1 MDSIIN
7 FFRDVLAMLPTI
19 KFMDIIDILLVTF
32 VLYTLIMMIQTT
44 GAARIAKSIV
54 LLLVL
59 AVVTKLL
66 NMYLMSFLL
75 DRVLEIGLIALV
87 IMFQPE
93 LRRMLEKIGS
103 KSLRELLST
112 KQEQREIDRVIG
124 ETVNACEIMSRERT
138 GVLIVFE
145 RETSL
150 IDYQKTGTV
159 IDARVSSELL
169 RNLFFTKASLHDGA
183 VIIRN
188 ERIAAAGC
196 VLPLTQSR
204 NISSDL
210 GTRHRA
216 GIGMSEVSDAVVVIV
231 SEETGT
237 ISVAVNGML
246 KRHLAPQTLNGCCSR
261 SLRRSARK
269 RPIIP
274 SSVCASASVARTVE
288 KKRMIRMQKHKILSF
303 LLALLVSIGLWVY
316 AVTVVN
322 PNDKTT
328 VRGVRVRLVGTA
340 DLESNGLMVTGGE
353 EQYIDVEISGSR
365 SDLKELNS
373 SSLEAIAD
381 VSNISSAGDFD
392 VSWTLDPPSNIAS
405 GDIKARQ
412 LHGQ

>member
-124 ETVNACEIMSRERT
+124 ETVHACEIMSRERT

-246 KRHLAPQTLNGCCSR
+246 KRHLAPQTLER
-261 SLRRSARK
+261 
-269 RPIIP
+269 
-274 SSVCASASVARTVE
+274 
-288 KKRMIRMQKHKILSF
+288 
-303 LLALLVSIGLWVY
+303 LL
-316 AVTVVN
+316 
-322 PNDKTT
+322 
-328 VRGVRVRLVGTA
+328 
-340 DLESNGLMVTGGE
+340 
-353 EQYIDVEISGSR
+353 
-365 SDLKELNS
+365 LKELAPKREEKTYNPVKRLRKRIGRTHRRKEKDDS
-373 SSLEAIAD
+373 DAEA
-381 VSNISSAGDFD
+381 
-392 VSWTLDPPSNIAS
+392 
-405 GDIKARQ
+405 
-412 LHGQ
+412 

>member
-103 KSLRELLST
+103 KSFRELLST

-188 ERIAAAGC
+188 ERVAAAGC

-246 KRHLAPQTLNGCCSR
+246 KRHLAPQTLER
-261 SLRRSARK
+261 
-269 RPIIP
+269 
-274 SSVCASASVARTVE
+274 
-288 KKRMIRMQKHKILSF
+288 
-303 LLALLVSIGLWVY
+303 LL
-316 AVTVVN
+316 
-322 PNDKTT
+322 
-328 VRGVRVRLVGTA
+328 
-340 DLESNGLMVTGGE
+340 
-353 EQYIDVEISGSR
+353 
-365 SDLKELNS
+365 LKELAPKREEKTYNPVKRLRKRIGRTHRRKEKDDS
-373 SSLEAIAD
+373 DAEA
-381 VSNISSAGDFD
+381 
-392 VSWTLDPPSNIAS
+392 
-405 GDIKARQ
+405 
-412 LHGQ
+412 